1 MNLEQQFSEIKKL
14 ISTAKENSYKAVN
27 AELINLYWN
36 IGKHISQKI
45 ESSEWGK
52 GIVSN
57 LSDYLKRTEPNV
69 KGFSSQNL
77 WRMKQFF
84 EVYNKNKKLSP
95 MVREISWTNNLI
107 IISKSKSDE
116 EKEFYLR
123 LSKNERLTK
132 RELERD
138 IDSGLFER
146 VLLSN
151 EKLSPV
157 VREIHPKANE
167 VFKDNYVLDFLALP
181 TNFSEKTLRKSIL
194 ENLKQFILEFG
205 KDFTFVG
212 EEYRVQ
218 VGMKDFYIDLLF
230 FHRELQCL
238 VVVDL
243 KITDFKPAYL
253 GQIEFYLEALDRDFK
268 KEHEKPSV
276 GIVLC
281 KNKDE
286 KVVEYSLSRSMSPTL
301 VSKYQ
306 TELFDKK
313 LLETK
318 LEEYFRFAEKE

>member
-1 MNLEQQFSEIKKL
+1 M
-14 ISTAKENSYKAVN
+14 
-27 AELINLYWN
+27 INLYWN

-253 GQIEFYLEALDRDFK
+253 GQIEFYLEALDRDVK

-318 LEEYFRFAEKE
+318 LEEYFRIAEKE